1 MTGASGKRNRMF
13 AVKYIFLNKRWL
25 ILFSIVLWVPYS
37 AAQQSQSNDVTA
49 DSDENHRVE
58 PLAEVEVE
66 EWEMDLALPAPA
78 PGNSSKTQ
86 SLALPDKAQNQQMQ
100 RLLSSLAKNPDSQ
113 QTLSQLNML
122 LSDVLDQANQF
133 IDAGSINQAEQL
145 LGIIQSVEPGFNGLS
160 AARKRIQ
167 ASGEITNLLIAGN
180 AALESGR
187 VLEPQD
193 SSALYYFNQALKKAP
208 QDPAAIQGLTRVQRK
223 LLDLALESAG
233 ELDFETADLW
243 LSDAAMVKPDQ
254 KAVEDVRT
262 EVTVFRQERATEL
275 EEKALGAMASGNFNM
290 AGISIID
297 LIALGG
303 NESIVTSLRA
313 KLKKARFYGGFVP
326 GQIIRDQLKTSG
338 GTAPGVVVIAQGS
351 YLMGSRD
358 QDHDHEQPL
367 HRVTLA
373 EGFGIGLREVSVEQ
387 FQQFVTQSGYLTTA
401 EQGGSSFVYDEAA
414 GRLSRR
420 NGINW
425 RHGYNGKRAK
435 PEFPVLHVSF
445 QDVHAYLQWLSKE
458 SGFTYRLPSEAEYE
472 YVARGGSKSTY
483 WWGEGSPPELVE
495 NLTGEKDSSPSK
507 RQWSTSFKNY
517 GDGYWGPGPAG
528 SVSNGKLVHPMGVHD
543 IAGNVCEWTED
554 CWHQNY
560 VKAPAD
566 GSAWVNRGCK
576 QRVVRGG
583 YWASA
588 PEKSRAAFRFPVT
601 AESFGPVIGF
611 RVVRDL

>member
-1 MTGASGKRNRMF
+1 MF
-13 AVKYIFLNKRWL
+13 TAKNIFMSKHWL
-25 ILFSIVLWVPYS
+25 ILFSVVLWVPYS
-37 AAQQSQSNDVTA
+37 AAQQSQSSDVAA
-49 DSDENHRVE
+49 DSDETGRVE
-58 PLAEVEVE
+58 QLGEVEVE
-66 EWEMDLALPAPA
+66 EWEMDLALPVPA
-78 PGNSSKTQ
+78 PENSSKTQ
-86 SLALPDKAQNQQMQ
+86 SQALPDKAQNQQMQ
-100 RLLSSLAKNPDSQ
+100 RLLSSLANNPNSQ
-113 QTLSQLNML
+113 QTLSQLNTL

-133 IDAGSINQAEQL
+133 IDAGSINQASQL
-145 LGIIQSVEPGFNGLS
+145 LDIIQSVEPGLKGLS
-160 AARKRIQ
+160 AARKRIK

-187 VLEPQD
+187 ILEPQN
-193 SSALYYFNQALKKAP
+193 SSALYYFKQALKKDP
-208 QDPAAIQGLTRVQRK
+208 QDPAAKQGLTRVQRK

-233 ELDFETADLW
+233 ELDFETAELW
-243 LSDAAMVKPDQ
+243 LSDAAMVKPDP
-254 KAVEDVRT
+254 KTVEGVRT
-262 EVTVFRQERATEL
+262 EVKVFKQERATEL
-275 EEKALGAMASGNFNM
+275 EEKALEAMGSGNFNM
-290 AGISIID
+290 ADFSIID

-303 NESIVTSLRA
+303 NESIVTALRA
-313 KLKKARFYGGFVP
+313 KLKEARFYGGFVP

-338 GTAPGVVVIAQGS
+338 GIAPGVVVIAEGS
-351 YLMGSRD
+351 FLMGSRD

-367 HRVTLA
+367 HRVTLS
-373 EGFGIGLREVSVEQ
+373 EGFGMGIREVSVEQ
-387 FQQFVTQSGYLTTA
+387 FKQFVTQSGYLTTA

-420 NGINW
+420 SGVNW
-425 RHGYNGKRAK
+425 RHGYNGKQAK
-435 PEFPVLHVSF
+435 PELPVLHVSF
-445 QDVHAYLQWLSKE
+445 QDVHAYLRWLSKE
-458 SGFTYRLPSEAEYE
+458 TGFTYRLPSEAEYE

-517 GDGYWGPGPAG
+517 GDGHWGPGPTG
-528 SVSNGKLVHPMGVHD
+528 SISEGKLVHPMGVHD

-554 CWHQNY
+554 CWHPNY